1 LSTFYL
7 IQVNKQTIRNDMHVS
22 LQNELEDIRSRGL
35 LRGTRLI
42 SGRQSAH
49 VRCDGRDVLLLCSN
63 NYLGLADHP
72 ALSAAAATAIELY
85 GTSSGAS
92 RLVSGTMELHE
103 RLEGAI
109 ALFKKSPAA
118 LLFNSGHAA
127 NTGIIPALV
136 GRGDVVFSDRLN
148 HASIIDGILLSG
160 ARMIRYPHND
170 FRKLDGLMKK
180 HATGRCLI
188 VSDGV
193 FSMDGDIAP
202 LGELAELKHRYGALL
217 MVDDAHG
224 CGVIGEQGRG
234 SAELLG
240 VGSAVDIQMGTFGK
254 ALGSFGA
261 YAAVSAE
268 LRELLL
274 NRARSFIFST
284 SLPPSVLAASLA
296 AVELVQSQE
305 GDALREQLTANAAFF
320 RSSLLDAGFM
330 IPDGTTQIVPV
341 VTGSAEVTMQFSE
354 RLLAEGFF
362 AQGIRPPTVPNGT
375 SRLRFTLMATHSRTD
390 LADAVE
396 CICRVGRSL
405 GVLPCRGI

>member
-1 LSTFYL
+1 MTRS
-7 IQVNKQTIRNDMHVS
+7 IQDELDEIRNH
-22 LQNELEDIRSRGL
+22 GL
-35 LRGTRLI
+35 LRSTRLI
-42 SGRQSAH
+42 GGRQSAR
-49 VRCDGRDVLLLCSN
+49 VSCGGRDVLLLCSN

-72 ALSAAAATAIELY
+72 MLAAASIAAIEQY

-103 RLEGAI
+103 QLENAV
-109 ALFKKSPAA
+109 AAFKHREAA

-160 ARMIRYPHND
+160 ARLVRYPHND
-170 FRKLDGLMKK
+170 YHALAKLMEN
-180 HATGRCLI
+180 HAKGRCLI

-202 LGELAELKHRYGALL
+202 LAELVELKRAYGALL

-224 CGVIGEQGRG
+224 SGVLGEQGRG

-240 VGSAVDIQMGTFGK
+240 VSDDVDILMGTFGK

-261 YAAVSAE
+261 YAAVSKE
-268 LRELLL
+268 LRELLI

-296 AVELVQSQE
+296 ALELVQSGE
-305 GDALREQLTANAAFF
+305 GDALRSALSANTRFF
-320 RSSLLDAGFM
+320 RNSLRDAGFT
-330 IPDGTTQIVPV
+330 IPEGTTQIVPIV
-341 VTGSAEVTMQFSE
+341 IGSAVTTMQFSDA
-354 RLLAEGFF
+354 LLAEGFF
-362 AQGIRPPTVPNGT
+362 AQGIRPPTVPVGT
-375 SRLRFTLMATHSRTD
+375 SRLRFTLMATHENSD
-390 LADAVE
+390 LVEAVE
-396 CICRVGRSL
+396 CITAIGRRL
-405 GVLPCRGI
+405 EVL

>member
-1 LSTFYL
+1 MTR
-7 IQVNKQTIRNDMHVS
+7 TI
-22 LQNELEDIRSRGL
+22 QNELEEIRSRGL
-35 LRGTRLI
+35 LRSTRLVG
-42 SGRQSAH
+42 GRQAAH
-49 VRCDGRDVLLLCSN
+49 VTCNGQDVLLLCSN
-63 NYLGLADHP
+63 NYLGLADHQ
-72 ALSAAAATAIELY
+72 ALAAASIAAVERY

-103 RLEGAI
+103 RLESAV
-109 ALFKKSPAA
+109 ASFKKCEAA

-148 HASIIDGILLSG
+148 HASIVDGIMLSG
-160 ARMIRYPHND
+160 ARLVRYPHND
-170 FRKLDGLMKK
+170 FRSLAALMEK
-180 HATGRCLI
+180 HAKGRSLI

-202 LGELAELKHRYGALL
+202 LAELARLKREHGALL

-224 CGVIGEQGRG
+224 SGVLGERGRG

-240 VGSAVDIQMGTFGK
+240 VGSEVDIQMGTFGK

-296 AVELVQSQE
+296 AVELVQTPE
-305 GDALREQLTANAAFF
+305 GDGLRKQLRANTSFF
-320 RSSLLDAGFM
+320 RNGLAEAGFT
-330 IPDGTTQIVPV
+330 IPDGSTQIVPIV
-341 VTGSAEVTMQFSE
+341 IGSAVTTMQFSE
-354 RLLAEGFF
+354 ALLAEGFF
-362 AQGIRPPTVPNGT
+362 AQGIRPPTVPAGT
-375 SRLRFTLMATHSRTD
+375 SRLRFTLMATHAPDD
-390 LADAVE
+390 LAGAVE
-396 CICRVGRSL
+396 RISHVGRRL
-405 GVLPCRGI
+405 GVV